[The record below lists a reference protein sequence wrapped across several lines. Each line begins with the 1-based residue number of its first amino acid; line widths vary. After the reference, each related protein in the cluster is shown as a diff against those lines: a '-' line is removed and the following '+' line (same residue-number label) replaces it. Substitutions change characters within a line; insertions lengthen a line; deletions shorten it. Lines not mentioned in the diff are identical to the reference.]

1 MFNLL
6 RDQLSIAQAE
16 KGALYTQITSLTA
29 EIRMLRDENK
39 RSRTEDNALVRQL
52 QSALSSVQSKL
63 DASLSLLE
71 KKDELISI
79 LNQELAKERD
89 RNANNNRKTFVRTSE
104 QARLLNNRNVDER
117 SHEKA
122 DFDGDSVGG
131 SKDDT
136 STEPPSEDD
145 RRDM

>member
-1 MFNLL
+1 MLL
-6 RDQLSIAQAE
+6 YHFW
-16 KGALYTQITSLTA
+16 K
-29 EIRMLRDENK
+29 
-39 RSRTEDNALVRQL
+39 
-52 QSALSSVQSKL
+52 
-63 DASLSLLE
+63 
-71 KKDELISI
+71 KKDELICI

-89 RNANNNRKTFVRTSE
+89 RNANNNRKTFVCTSE

-117 SHEKA
+117 SQEKA

-136 STEPPSEDD
+136 STETPSEDD